1 MYWMNAALKNKIK
14 KPPPY
19 DNKHEY
25 NVYVDKIVNDRCYFR
40 ILVHILN

>member
-1 MYWMNAALKNKIK
+1 MYWMNAALKNTIK
-14 KPPPY
+14 KKTPPY

-40 ILVHILN
+40 IL